1 MRIRVA
7 VVVPTYN
14 RPHFLRRCLE
24 GYLHQVVPPD
34 EVVVADDGSGPET
47 AALVAEIAGA
57 APFPVRH
64 VSHADKGFRA
74 AAIRNRGVAAS
85 GADYLV
91 FTDDD
96 CIPSPR
102 FVADHRAAA
111 EHGCFVQGHRVLV
124 GPEATATFDHRDLT
138 VARLLTLTAAGGLD
152 NAKHCLRLPFP
163 LVRRSRSLTGV
174 RSCNL
179 AVWRDDFLAVNG
191 FNEAFEGWGKEDSEL
206 VVRLFHQGLQRKDV
220 RFQAAVFHLHH
231 PEFDRGLLERNIR
244 MLEEAQTS
252 GSARCERGVDQYLR
266 AGAERQPD

>member
-1 MRIRVA
+1 MRLA

-47 AALVAEIAGA
+47 AALVAEIGAA
-57 APFPVRH
+57 APFRVRH
-64 VSHADKGFRA
+64 VWHEDRGFRA
-74 AAIRNRGVAAS
+74 AAARNRGVAATD
-85 GADYLV
+85 ADYLL

-96 CIPSPR
+96 CIPARR

-124 GPEATATFDHRDLT
+124 EPEATATFDHRDLT
-138 VARLLTLTAAGGLD
+138 AVRLLARAARGELG
-152 NAKHCLRLPFP
+152 NAKHCVRLPWP
-163 LVRRSRSLTGV
+163 VVHRSRSLTGI

-206 VVRLFHQGLQRKDV
+206 VVRLFHHGIARKDV

-231 PEFDRGLLERNIR
+231 PEFDRGRLERNIR
-244 MLEEAQTS
+244 MLEAAQAS
-252 GSARCERGVDQYLR
+252 GAARCERGVDQYLR
-266 AGAERQPD
+266 GGAARQPD

>member
-1 MRIRVA
+1 MRLA

-24 GYLHQVVPPD
+24 GYLHQRCFPD
-34 EVVVADDGSGPET
+34 ELVVADDGSGPET
-47 AALVAEIAGA
+47 AALVAEIGGV

-64 VSHADKGFRA
+64 VWHEDRGFRA
-74 AAIRNRGVAAS
+74 AAARNRGVAATD
-85 GADYLV
+85 ADYLL

-96 CIPSPR
+96 CIPAPR

-111 EHGCFVQGHRVLV
+111 ERGCFVQGHRVLV
-124 GPEATATFDHRDLT
+124 EAAATETFDHRDLT
-138 VARLLTLTAAGGLD
+138 LWRLATLVALNRLG
-152 NAKHCLRLPFP
+152 NAKHCLHLPWP
-163 LVRRSRSLTGV
+163 VVHRSRSLDGI

-206 VVRLFHQGLQRKDV
+206 VVRLFHQGVRRKDV

-231 PEFDRGLLERNIR
+231 PEFDRGRLERNIR
-244 MLEEAQTS
+244 MLEEAQAS
-252 GSARCERGVDQYLR
+252 GVAWCERGVDQYLDER
-266 AGAERQPD
+266 GANGDG